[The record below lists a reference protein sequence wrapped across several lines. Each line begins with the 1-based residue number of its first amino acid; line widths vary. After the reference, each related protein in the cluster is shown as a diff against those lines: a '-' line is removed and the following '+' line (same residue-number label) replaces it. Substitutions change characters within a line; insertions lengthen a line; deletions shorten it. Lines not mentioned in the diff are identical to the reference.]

1 MSSPMHKYRLL
12 NRDGT
17 DNIDR
22 SDMVRGLDD
31 LYHLLLSLRWSR
43 FFLATICI
51 YAVINFLFGI
61 VYFILGPEAITGSS
75 APTTLQFF
83 VNCFFFSVQTFSTIG
98 YGVMAPAGL
107 ISNIMVAIEAFTG
120 MLSIAVMS
128 GILFARFSRP
138 TARIKFSENAL
149 ITQHRG
155 KRSLVFRMAN
165 ARLNLVAEAT
175 VSVVLLRAEQ
185 TPEGQSMR
193 VQYDLPLVRNR
204 SLFFAASWI
213 VAHTIDESSPLWGL
227 TVRDLQESNAEVFVS
242 VTGFDETFSQTINAR
257 FSYLY
262 DEILWSGQFSD
273 MVSRRE
279 GKLSVDISKISQI
292 DAAI

>member
-1 MSSPMHKYRLL
+1 MSQAKNKYRLL

-22 SDMVRGLDD
+22 SQMMRGLDD
-31 LYHLLLSLRWSR
+31 LYHQLLSLRWSR
-43 FFLATICI
+43 FFLATVILYI
-51 YAVINFLFGI
+51 AINFLFGL
-61 VYFILGPEAITGSS
+61 VYFLLGPESISGSA
-75 APTTLQFF
+75 APTTFHFF

-98 YGVMAPAGL
+98 YGVMAPAG
-107 ISNIMVAIEAFTG
+107 IFSNIMVALEAFTG

-128 GILFARFSRP
+128 GILFARFARP
-138 TARIKFSENAL
+138 TARIQFSDKAL

-155 KRSLVFRMAN
+155 HQSLVFRLAN

-175 VSVVLLRAEQ
+175 ISVILLKAEV

-193 VQYDLPLVRNR
+193 VQYDLPLIRNR

-213 VAHTIDESSPLWGL
+213 VAHRIDGHSPLWNL
-227 TVRDLQESNAEVFVS
+227 SAKDLEADNAEIFIS

-262 DEILWSGQFSD
+262 DEIIWGGQFVD
-273 MVSRRE
+273 MVSRHE
-279 GKLSVDISKISQI
+279 GKLRVDLRKISEI
-292 DAAI
+292 DLGA